1 MSTPEK
7 YLRPDVIRQVAR
19 LDLRAKFIVEGF
31 LSGLHA
37 SPFQGFSVEFSE
49 HRKYVPG
56 DDLKDLDW
64 NVYAKTDKYYLKKFQ
79 AETNVIGYL
88 VMDLSASMAY
98 TYRQELTKFDYAICL
113 AAALG
118 YLMIHQQDPVGLV
131 TFDTRIQASLPP
143 RSKRTQLG
151 TILSVLANLKPAGET
166 DVAACI
172 HQLATMVRGK
182 SLIMIFSD
190 LLTDAEPVLQSLH
203 HLRHRGHEII
213 LFHILD
219 EAEVQF
225 PFEGLIEFS
234 DVETPDRLTLDAKGM
249 RSDYVQAV
257 HDFRQTYRHECA
269 KANIDYV
276 AMDTS
281 VGFDK
286 ALMEYLVQRQ
296 RRF

>member
-1 MSTPEK
+1 MSTEK
-7 YLRPDVIRQVAR
+7 YLRPEVIRQVSR

-31 LSGLHA
+31 LAGLHA
-37 SPFQGFSVEFSE
+37 SPFHGFSVEFSE

-64 NVYAKTDKYYLKKFQ
+64 NIYAKTERYYVKKFE
-79 AETNVIGYL
+79 AETNVTGYL

-131 TFDTRIQASLPP
+131 TFDTRIQACLPP

-151 TILSVLANLKPAGET
+151 NILAILANLKPTGQT
-166 DVAACI
+166 DVAQCL
-172 HQLATMVRGK
+172 HQLAAMIRHK
-182 SLIMIFSD
+182 SLVMVFSD
-190 LLTDAEPVLQSLH
+190 LLTDPQPVIDALH
-203 HLRHRGHEII
+203 HLRHRGNEII

-219 EAEVQF
+219 EAEVHF
-225 PFEGLIEFS
+225 PFEGVVEFE
-234 DVETPDRLTLDAKGM
+234 DVEEPRKLTLDARHM
-249 RSDYVQAV
+249 RADYLKSLQE
-257 HDFRQTYRHECA
+257 FQEFYRSECA

-281 VGFDK
+281 VNFDR
-286 ALMEYLVQRQ
+286 ALMEYLLQRQ
-296 RRF
+296 KRF

>member
-1 MSTPEK
+1 MSAPEK

-79 AETNVIGYL
+79 AETNVTGYL

-98 TYRQELTKFDYAICL
+98 TYRQQLTKFDYAICL

-131 TFDTRIQASLPP
+131 TFDTQIRASLPP

-151 TILSVLANLKPAGET
+151 TILSILSNLKPAGET
-166 DVAACI
+166 DIAACI
-172 HQLATMVRGK
+172 HQLASMVRGK

-190 LLTDAEPVLQSLH
+190 LLTDPEPVLQSLH

-225 PFEGLIEFS
+225 PFEGLIEFT
-234 DVETPDRLTLDAKGM
+234 DVETPDHLTLDAKGM
-249 RSDYVQAV
+249 RVDYMAALR
-257 HDFRQTYRHECA
+257 DFRETYRKECA
-269 KANIDYV
+269 KVNVDYV
-276 AMDTS
+276 TMDTS

-286 ALMEYLVQRQ
+286 ALLEYLVQRQ